1 MNSQKQSSNKA
12 SIQSFYDDEFQKI
25 RKLDDISNEI
35 LLESLDIESNRKM
48 VFRSGESA
56 GLSGSFFFFSHDNK
70 FIIKTLSSSD
80 KKKLIEIMEGDYC
93 SYLMQNKNSLLA
105 RIYGMYNI
113 KK

>member
-1 MNSQKQSSNKA
+1 MDSRRHVEVKGY
-12 SIQSFYDDEFQKI
+12 IESFFDDEFEKI

-35 LLESLDIESNRKM
+35 LLDSLDIESNRKM

-80 KKKLIEIMEGDYC
+80 KKKLIEIMKGDYC
-93 SYLMQNKNSLLA
+93 S
-105 RIYGMYNI
+105 
-113 KK
+113 